1 MTTFDLRKLRLRS
14 GDQARERVEIELEPL
29 VLGGQAYQPQPN
41 AALAELTVTRASSG
55 TVLELALDVSLEGP
69 CFRCLTDAEL
79 PLSLRLREYEATK
92 PEGDEEQ
99 TEYLEDDRLDL
110 SAWTDDEARDHAV
123 KGGAVVEALAR
134 QVQEVL
140 HVAGGLVGQELQ
152 LHLPELRFDDRTRGR
167 GFGQRR
173 FAAKALALSGELRAL
188 GNGRAVQASAAELRQ
203 RDPSEEPG
211 ELDAVL
217 EVDPAP

>member
-79 PLSLRLREYEATK
+79 PVSLRLREYEATK
-92 PEGDEEQ
+92 PESDEEH
-99 TEYLEDDRLDL
+99 TEYLVDDRLDL
-110 SAWTDDEARDHAV
+110 SAWAHDSI
-123 KGGAVVEALAR
+123 
-134 QVQEVL
+134 
-140 HVAGGLVGQELQ
+140 
-152 LHLPELRFDDRTRGR
+152 
-167 GFGQRR
+167 
-173 FAAKALALSGELRAL
+173 ALALPDKILCRPDCAGLCPVCGKDLNAEPHEHADERPDPRWAKLSEL
-188 GNGRAVQASAAELRQ
+188 Q
-203 RDPSEEPG
+203 RES
-211 ELDAVL
+211 
-217 EVDPAP
+217 